1 MTEWLIAFSTI
12 MMINIILSVDNAV
25 VIAMASRN
33 LSGSQR
39 KLAMWWG
46 TFGAIF
52 LRIILTVLVKF
63 LLDIPLLK
71 AVGGA
76 LLIWI
81 AIKLL
86 ADEEDHS
93 SIRGAVTL
101 ASAVWT
107 IVVADFVM
115 SLDNVLAIAAAAKG
129 DLSLIIIGLLVSIP
143 LIIWGSSI
151 VSNMLNKYPFLV
163 IVGAGILAFIAGEMI
178 IEDEIVAQ
186 LLLQVSTE
194 LLWMTPWLSV
204 VAVIVIGTLW
214 NHFKMPSMNTKTL

>member
-12 MMINIILSVDNAV
+12 LMINIILSVDNAV

-33 LSGSQR
+33 LSGSER

-151 VSNMLNKYPFLV
+151 VSNMLNKYPFL
-163 IVGAGILAFIAGEMI
+163 IMVGAGVLAFIAGEMI
-178 IEDEIVAQ
+178 IKDEKVAH
-186 LLLQVSTE
+186 LLLQLSAD
-194 LLWMTPWLSV
+194 LLWLTPWLSV
-204 VAVIVIGTLW
+204 AAVIVIGTLW
-214 NHFKMPSMNTKTL
+214 RHFKTPTMNTKAL

>member
-1 MTEWLIAFSTI
+1 MTEWLIAFTTI